1 MNMAAIGFCCIDVY
15 ENIGKRY
22 ATGNGVDCIVHLAR
36 RGVSTAVVSVVGTDE
51 YGGEMFDLCREYQM
65 DTSHLQV
72 KEGKTSVYRMGF
84 EGRSG
89 QSPSGEYSWCDG
101 IL

>member
-36 RGVSTAVVSVVGTDE
+36 RGVSTAVVSVVGTD
-51 YGGEMFDLCREYQM
+51 G
-65 DTSHLQV
+65 V
-72 KEGKTSVYRMGF
+72 KCLIYAGNIRWIHPISR
-84 EGRSG
+84 
-89 QSPSGEYSWCDG
+89 
-101 IL
+101 

>member
-36 RGVSTAVVSVVGTDE
+36 RCPQQL
-51 YGGEMFDLCREYQM
+51 YL
-65 DTSHLQV
+65 
-72 KEGKTSVYRMGF
+72 
-84 EGRSG
+84 
-89 QSPSGEYSWCDG
+89 
-101 IL
+101 

>member
-36 RGVSTAVVSVVGTDE
+36 RGIFE
-51 YGGEMFDLCREYQM
+51 
-65 DTSHLQV
+65 HLIICNDF
-72 KEGKTSVYRMGF
+72 KLSFLTYKGF
-84 EGRSG
+84 SLRARNQHIRS
-89 QSPSGEYSWCDG
+89 C
-101 IL
+101 

>member
-36 RGVSTAVVSVVGTDE
+36 RGVSTAVVSVV
-51 YGGEMFDLCREYQM
+51 
-65 DTSHLQV
+65 
-72 KEGKTSVYRMGF
+72 
-84 EGRSG
+84 
-89 QSPSGEYSWCDG
+89 
-101 IL
+101 